1 MDRYQNGDN
10 EFLDT
15 EANMG
20 YVDGDDGD
28 FKHGLKPPANYMR
41 NTKSREMQLAET
53 SSKRLNAITAAQKS
67 GSKRPVGMGMINS
80 PSSVLS

>member
-1 MDRYQNGDN
+1 
-10 EFLDT
+10 
-15 EANMG
+15 
-20 YVDGDDGD
+20 
-28 FKHGLKPPANYMR
+28 MR